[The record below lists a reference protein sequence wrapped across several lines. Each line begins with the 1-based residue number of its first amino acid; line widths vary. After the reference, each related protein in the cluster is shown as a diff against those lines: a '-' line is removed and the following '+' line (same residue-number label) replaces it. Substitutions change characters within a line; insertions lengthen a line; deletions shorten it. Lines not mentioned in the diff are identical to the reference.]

1 MSAESRTPKEKLIA
15 GHVEERKGYLYW
27 VLNIVENGKR
37 KQKFVPTHMKAKGNK
52 TKAKDLLLD
61 VRREWTEKLKKE
73 AEEQHLAKDD
83 RPSQLFADFL
93 NQWLAF
99 KYKQATQQ
107 TLGKKKNEI
116 NTYAGYATNV
126 KSPIGPYFREN
137 PIPLDKLEKDDI
149 KKFYEIQLARVKTTT
164 VKHYHAVI
172 HGALEYAVE
181 LKLIKHNPS
190 DNISFP
196 QESRFKGDYYS
207 IEEVKALLEGVRGTK
222 LEIPVVLAAF
232 YGLRRSE
239 VLGLRWSAFNFT
251 NDVFPIRHT
260 VTSCNVNGKK
270 MLILKDKG
278 KSQTSLRS
286 LPLVPFL
293 KEWLLEK
300 KQEQQQNRALARR
313 SYNQE
318 YLDYLCVDE
327 LGTLITP
334 GYVTSTFPKILK
346 KNDLRP
352 MKFHGLR
359 HTCAALLAANGV
371 GIEDI
376 MAWLGH
382 SDIKITS
389 DFYLHLEFTA
399 KIASASSLEKAYVPE
414 MLPDKKESAL
424 EQELRLL
431 QQQVVILSSQLQDG
445 GIKPQLLSQEQ
456 KKVSCQSDN

>member
-1 MSAESRTPKEKLIA
+1 MSAESRTLKEKLIA

-52 TKAKDLLLD
+52 TKAKDMLLE

-73 AEEQHLAKDD
+73 AEEQHLAKDE

-93 NQWLAF
+93 NQWLTF

-126 KSPIGPYFREN
+126 KNPIGPYFRKN
-137 PIPLDKLEKDDI
+137 PISLDKLEKDDI
-149 KKFYEIQLARVKTTT
+149 KNFYEIQLARVKTTT

-196 QESRFKGDYYS
+196 QEGRFKGDYYS
-207 IEEVKALLEGVRGTK
+207 IEEARALLVAVKGTK

-239 VLGLRWSAFNFT
+239 VLGLKWGAFNFT
-251 NDVFPIRHT
+251 NDVFPIKHT
-260 VTSCNVNGKK
+260 VTSCSINGQK
-270 MLILKDKG
+270 ILVMKDKG
-278 KSQTSLRS
+278 KRQTSLRS
-286 LPLVPFL
+286 LPLVPFI
-293 KEWLLEK
+293 KDWLLEK
-300 KQEQQQNRALARR
+300 RQEQEKNRVLARR
-313 SYNQE
+313 SYNQNH
-318 YLDYLCVDE
+318 DYICVDE
-327 LGTLITP
+327 LGELITP
-334 GYVTSTFPKILK
+334 NYVTSIFAKILK
-346 KNDLRP
+346 KNGLRP

-359 HTCAALLAANGV
+359 HTCAALLAANGI
-371 GIEDI
+371 GIEAI

-399 KIASASSLEKAYVPE
+399 KIASAASLEKVYVPE
-414 MLPDKKESAL
+414 MISDKKESAL
-424 EQELRLL
+424 EQELQLL
-431 QQQVVILSSQLQDG
+431 QKQVDILSSQLQDG
-445 GIKPQLLSQEQ
+445 GIEPQLITQP
-456 KKVSCQSDN
+456 